1 MRIIFCREK
10 ASWVLVFVK
19 TKWKLTNQLKLGIKP
34 NFAYTMERFL
44 EIACIQNIAWEQAK
58 KFFLLFHAIPN
69 NIKSSLTTIPDKFDN
84 RLFANITNRR
94 DKKQNNTERK
104 TYISKTLSRA
114 EIEKYTY
121 NQALQERASF
131 QALFPIGPKFLFYPS
146 LYYLVQHRFLP
157 LS

>member
-1 MRIIFCREK
+1 MALNLNLLIHVQYKGTIFWNCVYTKYCVR
-10 ASWVLVFVK
+10 AS
-19 TKWKLTNQLKLGIKP
+19 
-34 NFAYTMERFL
+34 
-44 EIACIQNIAWEQAK
+44 K
-58 KFFLLFHAIPN
+58 KVFLLFHAIPN

-104 TYISKTLSRA
+104 TNISKTLSRA

-131 QALFPIGPKFLFYPS
+131 QALFPTGPKFLFYPS

-157 LS
+157 LL

>member
-1 MRIIFCREK
+1 MALNLILLIQWNDF
-10 ASWVLVFVK
+10 
-19 TKWKLTNQLKLGIKP
+19 WKLRVYKILRESKQKS
-34 NFAYTMERFL
+34 
-44 EIACIQNIAWEQAK
+44 
-58 KFFLLFHAIPN
+58 FFLLFHAIPN

>member
-1 MRIIFCREK
+1 MALNLILLIQWNDF
-10 ASWVLVFVK
+10 
-19 TKWKLTNQLKLGIKP
+19 WKLRVYKILRESKQKS
-34 NFAYTMERFL
+34 
-44 EIACIQNIAWEQAK
+44 
-58 KFFLLFHAIPN
+58 FFLLFHAIPN

-131 QALFPIGPKFLFYPS
+131 QALFPTGPRFLFYPS

-157 LS
+157 LL

>member
-1 MRIIFCREK
+1 MALNLILLIQWNDF
-10 ASWVLVFVK
+10 
-19 TKWKLTNQLKLGIKP
+19 WKLRVYKILRESKQKS
-34 NFAYTMERFL
+34 
-44 EIACIQNIAWEQAK
+44 
-58 KFFLLFHAIPN
+58 FFLLFHAIPN
-69 NIKSSLTTIPDKFDN
+69 NIKSSLTTTPDKFDN

>member
-1 MRIIFCREK
+1 MALNLILLIQWNDF
-10 ASWVLVFVK
+10 
-19 TKWKLTNQLKLGIKP
+19 WKLRVYKILRESKQKS
-34 NFAYTMERFL
+34 
-44 EIACIQNIAWEQAK
+44 
-58 KFFLLFHAIPN
+58 FFLLFHAIPN

-94 DKKQNNTERK
+94 DKKQNNTKRK
-104 TYISKTLSRA
+104 TYISNTLSRT
-114 EIEKYTY
+114 EIGKYTY

>member
-1 MRIIFCREK
+1 MALNLILLIQWNDF
-10 ASWVLVFVK
+10 
-19 TKWKLTNQLKLGIKP
+19 WKLRVYKILR
-34 NFAYTMERFL
+34 ER
-44 EIACIQNIAWEQAK
+44 K
-58 KFFLLFHAIPN
+58 KKVFLLFHAIPN
-69 NIKSSLTTIPDKFDN
+69 NIKSSLTTTPDKFDN

-94 DKKQNNTERK
+94 DKKQNNTKRK
-104 TYISKTLSRA
+104 TYISNTLSRA

-131 QALFPIGPKFLFYPS
+131 QALFPAGPKFLFYPS